1 MSEKDKPYLVFSDF
15 IHQNKNLIK
24 ESIKNN
30 KLIYVELFI
39 KENRKTAYAPKCI
52 EQMEKNS
59 SVGIRFFSIN
69 AKDGSVNKAPT
80 DLDEFYNDL
89 YKSIMCKRILYP
101 KKERIKV
108 SFIDQRFRWDVTV
121 NTLDDFCVRIS
132 NRPRIII

>member
-1 MSEKDKPYLVFSDF
+1 MSEKDRPYLVFSDF

-24 ESIKNN
+24 ESIRDN
-30 KLIYVELFI
+30 KLIYVELYI
-39 KENRKTAYAPKCI
+39 KTNRKPAYAPKCV
-52 EQMEKNS
+52 EQMERTP

-80 DLDEFYNDL
+80 NIDEFYNDL
-89 YKSIMCKRILYP
+89 YKSVAYRRILYP

-108 SFIDQRFRWDVTV
+108 SFIDQRFRWDITV